1 MKDAKADVWLTL
13 PGINQFSDGKTLV
26 QRHSIVS
33 AATRH
38 EAAEAGDRRQYRV
51 WQSATDAARR
61 LMGKDKSRINPQGP
75 AVPAD
80 FADTSRY

>member
-1 MKDAKADVWLTL
+1 MKTPTSID
-13 PGINQFSDGKTLV
+13 P
-26 QRHSIVS
+26 QRFRSQ
-33 AATRH
+33 ATGGGATRH
-38 EAAEAGDRRQYRV
+38 EAAEAGVRRQYRV